1 VKYAAGII
9 VAILTSIILTKGLG
23 IGIGLMSLMVIVGL
37 GIMGYGIAEK
47 IEKKGKDDAR

>member
-9 VAILTSIILTKGLG
+9 VALLTALLFLKVLGMGLG
-23 IGIGLMSLMVIVGL
+23 LLQLLVVVGL

-47 IEKKGKDDAR
+47 LLTKGDDNAR

>member
-1 VKYAAGII
+1 MKYAAGII
-9 VAILTSIILTKGLG
+9 VALLTALILTKGLG

-47 IEKKGKDDAR
+47 FEKKGKE